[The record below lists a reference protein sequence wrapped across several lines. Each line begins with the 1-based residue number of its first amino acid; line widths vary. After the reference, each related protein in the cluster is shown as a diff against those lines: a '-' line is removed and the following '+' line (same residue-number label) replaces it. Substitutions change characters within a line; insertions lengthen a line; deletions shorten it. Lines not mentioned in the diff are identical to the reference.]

1 MPDVSEKHAAT
12 ILRVTE
18 LVPVEADIYVSVNIA
33 VIRSSGT
40 SLLFMWQVN
49 VDFYPVRIKFTY
61 GNN

>member
-1 MPDVSEKHAAT
+1 MPDVSEEHAAT

-33 VIRSSGT
+33 VIRSSDT

-49 VDFYPVRIKFTY
+49 VDFYPV
-61 GNN
+61 